1 MKRIHKMFI
10 SLLLVFSIL
19 PYSAASAE
27 TSTDSESVDQLI
39 SELIYYFGEEAD
51 TDILRTLDLMED
63 KSTEDYEIW
72 RSVIDEW
79 NWIEDEMVEN
89 IDVAPDGLPN
99 DDNHVF
105 VVLGFALNDDGTMRD
120 ELIGRLE
127 VALRSAEKYPDSY
140 VLVTG
145 GVEKN
150 GWTEGDRMHDWLV
163 DHGLSEDRIIVEN
176 ESSTT
181 VENAANSFEILYNDY
196 NIDSFSMIT
205 SQYHLKRGSIFYY
218 TMSQLKAKEL
228 GVSPI
233 DFIGEGNAGWY
244 REDKTEEPL
253 SLKVRGMYQIAGVEQ
268 SNDLPVSVLKDL
280 VIEGDLEYHLF
291 EDLDL
296 DVYAEYDNGYTRD
309 VTELSSIK
317 GFDPNE
323 LGEQD
328 IEINYEENDNTV
340 TKNMQITV
348 AEPSLESVQQ
358 LVEKLHDQGEIY
370 EDNVARLIK
379 IHLSAVKRFKDTG
392 QTDKM
397 LKHLNRFK
405 NILGYQRNEEL
416 ISDEAYD
423 ILKRSTQYL
432 LDEFTNQVEKAS

>member
-39 SELIYYFGEEAD
+39 SELIYYSGEEAD

-228 GVSPI
+228 GVRPI
-233 DFIGEGNAGWY
+233 DFIGEGNAGLY

-268 SNDLPVSVLKDL
+268 SNYLPISVLEDL

-291 EDLDL
+291 ENLDL

-348 AEPSLESVQQ
+348 VEPSLESVQQ

-370 EDNVARLIK
+370 EDNVARLFK
-379 IHLSAVKRFKDTG
+379 IHLSAVKRFNDTG

-432 LDEFTNQVEKAS
+432 LDEFTNQV